1 MRRPLIVLLA
11 AALTAHAVNR
21 SSAAEDSGGMS
32 AGAVIGIILAVLAVA
47 GIGGFFLYRH
57 RRGDGSSSSG
67 GGGGAHGKHFE
78 YQVGSP
84 QEVTIMGS
92 HQTDYSLAKM
102 ERQSSQDMP
111 IMAAAGS
118 SALGSLNTSSYA
130 SSSANLHSA
139 YAANN
144 NPYGGNQ
151 YAPSS
156 SGTAAHTNNATT
168 TNSMNV
174 TLYNGM
180 ERPSSP
186 AASPPVFSKST
197 AKFLSGPD
205 AESPPFKKTDVQ
217 LSRPSTSNLEET
229 TEFGHSFTH
238 SFAESYAES
247 YSESY
252 ADRGY
257 MSSFVQGMPGSEGL
271 SVGAASAMGDALDR
285 HTATTSE
292 NAHWLDAMDDMRG
305 TADSYAMLEAYGSER
320 GSAISRFS
328 TDSEFDG
335 GTSRQL

>member
-1 MRRPLIVLLA
+1 
-11 AALTAHAVNR
+11 
-21 SSAAEDSGGMS
+21 MS

-57 RRGDGSSSSG
+57 LRGGSG
-67 GGGGAHGKHFE
+67 GGGGAHGKHFAS
-78 YQVGSP
+78 SP

-118 SALGSLNTSSYA
+118 SAALGSLNTSSYA
-130 SSSANLHSA
+130 SSSANL
-139 YAANN
+139 YNN
-144 NPYGGNQ
+144 GGNQ
-151 YAPSS
+151 YSN
-156 SGTAAHTNNATT
+156 TTT
-168 TNSMNV
+168 TNANQYSSNNQANV
-174 TLYNGM
+174 TLYSGS

-186 AASPPVFSKST
+186 AASPPAFSKST
-197 AKFLSGPD
+197 GKFLHGPD
-205 AESPPFKKTDVQ
+205 QESPPFKKTDVQ
-217 LSRPSTSNLEET
+217 LSRPSTSNLEEP

-252 ADRGY
+252 SDRGY
-257 MSSFVQGMPGSEGL
+257 MSSFVQGMPGSDGL
-271 SVGAASAMGDALDR
+271 SVGASSAMGDALDR
-285 HTATTSE
+285 HTATHNE
-292 NAHWLDAMDDMRG
+292 NAHWLDAMDEMRDTG
-305 TADSYAMLEAYGSER
+305 DSYAMLEAYGSER

-328 TDSEFDG
+328 TDSEFDS

>member
-1 MRRPLIVLLA
+1 
-11 AALTAHAVNR
+11 
-21 SSAAEDSGGMS
+21 MS
-32 AGAVIGIILAVLAVA
+32 AGAVIGILFAVLAVA

-57 RRGDGSSSSG
+57 LHGDDNSSS
-67 GGGGAHGKHFE
+67 GAHGKHFE
-78 YQVGSP
+78 YPTGSP

-111 IMAAAGS
+111 IMAAAGGGS

-130 SSSANLHSA
+130 SSSAHMQNT
-139 YAANN
+139 YTN
-144 NPYGGNQ
+144 NPYGVSTYTPTNTT
-151 YAPSS
+151 AAASS
-156 SGTAAHTNNATT
+156 SSSHATATADPV
-168 TNSMNV
+168 NV
-174 TLYNGM
+174 TLYNSA

-186 AASPPVFSKST
+186 AASPPAFSKST
-197 AKFLSGPD
+197 AKFLTGPD
-205 AESPPFKKTDVQ
+205 AASPPFQQTDVQ
-217 LSRPSTSNLEET
+217 LSRPSTSNLDEP
-229 TEFGHSFTH
+229 TEFGQSFTR

-247 YSESY
+247 YSESFS
-252 ADRGY
+252 DRNF

-285 HTATTSE
+285 HTGATTNE

-328 TDSEFDG
+328 TESEFES